1 MSEEKNHPRVGIGVI
16 IVNDEGKILIGK
28 RRGSHAPYYS
38 IPGGHLD
45 LGETFE
51 EATIREIKEE
61 TNLDILDPKVIAITN
76 NLETYRESGK
86 HYISIAVLAKDF
98 SGELKI
104 MEPEKCESWQWTL
117 PNNLPQPHFDAS
129 RQAVEC
135 YLAGVFYKKINI
147 FQKEKAVRS

>member
-1 MSEEKNHPRVGIGVI
+1 MSQEPNHPRVGIGVI

-28 RRGSHAPYYS
+28 RQGSHVPYYS

-51 EATIREIKEE
+51 AATIRETKEE
-61 TNLDILDPKVIAITN
+61 TNLDISNPKIIAVTN

-86 HYISIAVLAKDF
+86 HYISIAVLAKNF

-104 MEPEKCESWQWTL
+104 MEPDKCEGWQWAD
-117 PNNLPQPHFDAS
+117 PQNIPLPQFDAS

-135 YLAGVFYKKINI
+135 YLAGEFYKK
-147 FQKEKAVRS
+147 